1 MVSTKSYLGI
11 SLLIAGI
18 LIASLYNY
26 PVEKYVKTDTYS
38 KRDFTVSGYFNSGDR
53 LVLDITPDKMWST
66 FLFDWIRTDFIPEY
80 EDCRIQVKINN
91 TYGESTVIDIIFL
104 LLASPTGEEASL
116 MPYAV
121 YPVNSTGGLTNIG
134 KAETEGLVEATVET
148 EGEYTA
154 SIVLMGNLTVSF
166 LKAVGNAVPPKSIRL
181 LRYVK
186 IYDYKYRQIAPVG
199 GFLIVAGLT
208 IIAVD
213 YRWAKKVARKRH
225 ALPKRLPNRQR
236 LFLRV
241 DVTSNE
247 MSFFN
252 FN

>member
-26 PVEKYVKTDTYS
+26 SVEKYVKTDTYS

-53 LVLDITPDKMWST
+53 LVLDITPDKTWST

-80 EDCRIQVKINN
+80 EDCRIQVEINN
-91 TYGESTVIDIIFL
+91 TYGESTVIDMIFL

-134 KAETEGLVEATVET
+134 KAETEGLVEATVKT

-154 SIVLMGNLTVSF
+154 SIVLMGNDITVSF
-166 LKAVGNAVPPKSIRL
+166 LKKARMAVPPKSIRL

-213 YRWAKKVARKRH
+213 YKWAKKVARRRH
-225 ALPKRLPNRQR
+225 VPPKRLPDRWR
-236 LFLRV
+236 YFL
-241 DVTSNE
+241 E
-247 MSFFN
+247 
-252 FN
+252 